1 MLVLALS
8 VACTAKPENNGK
20 STPNTNNETKN
31 NSETG
36 KEESK
41 TDVSTAEI
49 QPVKGGRLKISAAT
63 PTTRAW
69 YDIRGIMAV
78 AMFGMIYEP
87 LARYGSDGAPEP
99 FLAESITPDAEALTW
114 TIVLRDGIKFS
125 DGSDCDAD
133 AVAWNLDFYK
143 ANGVLTASFFKYYDH
158 AEVKDAK
165 TVVCHFTQWDALFD
179 YSLCRTVLI
188 ASKKAFDEHGQD
200 WLCENPVG
208 TGPFVQAEFN
218 ADTSWYLDR
227 NENYWQGEVYLDGLD
242 LITYQQE
249 LVAATSLNAGE
260 IDALLTE
267 NYPFELSGG
276 MRQRVLIAISV
287 ACNSKLIVAD
297 EPTTALDVTIQ
308 AQVMELLQNLVEEKK
323 TSLIIVTHNLGL
335 VTRHTKRIYVMYAGR
350 IIESGTT
357 EEIIT
362 KPKHP
367 YTMGLLNSVPKLEE
381 NDDAELIPIDGA
393 PPSLVDLPDQ
403 CAFLPR
409 CPYACD
415 KCRQNPYPALRQTDG
430 NEHYI
435 ACHFDLGGNVK

>member
-1 MLVLALS
+1 MIFD
-8 VACTAKPENNGK
+8 GK
-20 STPNTNNETKN
+20 NILEYGPKS
-31 NSETG
+31 
-36 KEESK
+36 KEMQ
-41 TDVSTAEI
+41 A
-49 QPVKGGRLKISAAT
+49 
-63 PTTRAW
+63 
-69 YDIRGIMAV
+69 IRGAGIA
-78 AMFGMIYEP
+78 FIFQEP
-87 LARYGSDGAPEP
+87 MTALNPVYTVGNQLMEVIRKHKKCSK
-99 FLAESITPDAEALTW
+99 AEA
-114 TIVLRDGIKFS
+114 
-125 DGSDCDAD
+125 
-133 AVAWNLDFYK
+133 
-143 ANGVLTASFFKYYDH
+143 YDL
-158 AEVKDAK
+158 A
-165 TVVCHFTQWDALFD
+165 
-179 YSLCRTVLI
+179 
-188 ASKKAFDEHGQD
+188 
-200 WLCENPVG
+200 
-208 TGPFVQAEFN
+208 VQALK
-218 ADTSWYLDR
+218 D
-227 NENYWQGEVYLDGLD
+227 
-242 LITYQQE
+242 
-249 LVAATSLNAGE
+249 VAIPDPESRMK
-260 IDALLTE
+260 